1 MSRTDLID
9 DSGNLTNNGLATL
22 ALYNDQVK
30 IYTEQAQRYAE
41 AIREIDRQLAD
52 DPGNQNLIDRKA
64 ELVAAQQDVIKSA
77 ADEKDAIKDLIEE
90 AYDAQIESLQDIV
103 DAYEDSLDAAKDL
116 YDYQKKIQKGTETI
130 ASIQKQIAAY
140 SGDVSEESKAKIQ
153 KLQVELQDAQEDLQE
168 TQADYLL
175 SQQKKLLDDL
185 INEYETALYAGLD
198 DVDATLNNIL
208 SAVEDPQA
216 ISAAIKDAA
225 ADYGYAISDSL
236 SEVIRFGNIEDV
248 LDGIADHLAFIVD
261 AISMSSNNDPV
272 IDSNGNVSTVQEISG
287 VRSKVFGFADGGYVA
302 DIKKAAIRNGDNII
316 TVNTLKKGE
325 SVLTPQQTQ
334 WFQEYAD
341 NMPALSK
348 LIDIQSAVPLRNIQ
362 PAFNFDVNMTY
373 APQFHVDKVN
383 DYKDI
388 RLCMQEDR
396 EFPEFIQSMSVNLL
410 NRGSSLAY
418 KKYYRS

>member
-1 MSRTDLID
+1 MLQLYYITTVDLLSRTDLID

-236 SEVIRFGNIEDV
+236 SEVIRFGNIADV
-248 LDGIADHLAFIVD
+248 LDGIADHLAFIV
-261 AISMSSNNDPV
+261 
-272 IDSNGNVSTVQEISG
+272 
-287 VRSKVFGFADGGYVA
+287 
-302 DIKKAAIRNGDNII
+302 
-316 TVNTLKKGE
+316 
-325 SVLTPQQTQ
+325 
-334 WFQEYAD
+334 
-341 NMPALSK
+341 
-348 LIDIQSAVPLRNIQ
+348 
-362 PAFNFDVNMTY
+362 
-373 APQFHVDKVN
+373 
-383 DYKDI
+383 
-388 RLCMQEDR
+388 
-396 EFPEFIQSMSVNLL
+396 
-410 NRGSSLAY
+410 
-418 KKYYRS
+418 